1 MKKWSLCACL
11 IYCLSTGAA
20 FADSQCGPFYLGTSA
35 ADDGWARINGQRPE
49 TQKATFLKEKD
60 DYSNIKIQ
68 WMLLD
73 AKAGRWLGLDYI
85 KRNKKAILNVEVIR
99 KNMDEPRRFW
109 SYDCIRVK

>member
-1 MKKWSLCACL
+1 MYRKAAL
-11 IYCLSTGAA
+11 ILALLPSFV
-20 FADSQCGPFYLGTSA
+20 FANGTQCGPFNLRSS
-35 ADDGWARINGQRPE
+35 DDGFMHINGQRPE

-85 KRNKKAILNVEVIR
+85 KRDKKAILNVEVIR
-99 KNMDEPRRFW
+99 RNMDEPRRFW
-109 SYDCIRVK
+109 SYDCKKVK